1 MMAQIDRTESP
12 LTEQAYPLLF
22 SEWQLRQTLIPNRIV
37 FAPTC
42 PTWVANPVDGVFT
55 DQAVA
60 YYEERAKAG
69 CGLIIIG
76 GNIIHRDA
84 LYAGLNFPGL
94 WDDAQIE
101 GISRVREAVHRHGCK
116 LAVQL
121 LHPGLRTLAVIQ
133 KDPAYDLDAPWYTV
147 APSQVPPGE
156 WPNAPMP
163 KELEEHE
170 IEEIIVSFAEAT
182 RRSVDAG
189 LDGVEYHLA
198 HGYLPWQFL
207 SPLYNHRTDRWG
219 GSLENRM
226 RFSVE
231 SLRAMRA
238 AGGDDI
244 FIGYRINSTSF
255 WPGDLE
261 IDDIK
266 EVIQELDRLVDTD
279 YVSVSAGVHH
289 SFIHTPMTYEPGW
302 EREYTSEVKK
312 ITSKPVLAVG
322 RITGPE
328 IAEELLA
335 AGEADAILL
344 ARQLFADAEWAK
356 KVKEGRTE
364 DIRKCVAANYCWRS
378 VVGGGRVQCIYNP
391 EVGRERQW
399 GSGSLTRVEQPRKA
413 LVIGGGPAALEFA
426 RVACARGHEVTVLE
440 REPETGGHVRVQAL
454 LPDRQQFGEIGTWL
468 AAQAARNG
476 AEIRTGV
483 DVTEASLDA
492 LLAAEQPDHVVVAT
506 GSRYRNDGWQGQ
518 TAAAVEGWETGH
530 CVTWYDVANGKASA
544 SGSVVVID
552 DLQDIAGPLIAVK
565 LAREGASVKLVTRWP
580 MVAMETMPEVYY
592 LWTRLALIESG
603 VEILT
608 DLFAS
613 RIAGTEIDF
622 INVYAPDRVTR
633 LTADAIVF
641 NTGRTSENGLYHALR
656 KRGVSV
662 ESIGDAT
669 APRGTYEAVYEGHRA
684 ARNL

>member
-1 MMAQIDRTESP
+1 MTDV
-12 LTEQAYPLLF
+12 AYPVLF
-22 SEWQLRQTLIPNRIV
+22 SEWTLRQTTIPNRIV

-42 PTWVANPVDGVFT
+42 PTWVASPVDGVFT

-76 GNIIHRDA
+76 GNIVHRDA
-84 LYAGLNFPGL
+84 LYGGLNFPGL
-94 WDDAQIE
+94 WDDAQIK
-101 GISRVREAVHRHGCK
+101 GIARVREAVHQHGCK

-170 IEEIIVSFAEAT
+170 ILEIIDSFAQAT
-182 RRSVDAG
+182 RRAADAG

-207 SPLYNHRTDRWG
+207 SPLYNHRSDRWG
-219 GSLENRM
+219 GSLENRL

-231 SLRAMRA
+231 SLKAMRT

-261 IDDIK
+261 MEDIK
-266 EVIQELDRLVDTD
+266 EVISELDQAVDID

-302 EREYTSEVKK
+302 EREYTREVKQV
-312 ITSKPVLAVG
+312 TQKPVLAVG
-322 RITGPE
+322 RITNPE

-344 ARQLFADAEWAK
+344 ARQLFADAQWAQ
-356 KVKEGRTE
+356 KVKEGRSE
-364 DIRKCVAANYCWRS
+364 DIRRCVAANYCWRS
-378 VVGGGRVQCIYNP
+378 VIAGGRVQCIYNP
-391 EVGRERQW
+391 EVGREREW
-399 GSGSLTRVEQPRKA
+399 GAGTLTRVERPRKA

-426 RVACARGHEVTVLE
+426 RVATARGHAVTVFE

-454 LPDRQQFGEIGTWL
+454 LPDRQEFGQIAVWL
-468 AAQAARNG
+468 NAQAAKNG

-483 DVTEASLDA
+483 EVVEAGLDD
-492 LLAAEQPDHVVVAT
+492 LLATETPDHVVVAT
-506 GSRYRNDGWQGQ
+506 GARYRNDGWQGQ
-518 TAAAVEGWETGH
+518 TVAPVVGWESGNCTS
-530 CVTWYDVANGKASA
+530 WYDVAEGKATA
-544 SGSVVVID
+544 TGSVVVID
-552 DLQDIAGPLIAVK
+552 DLQDIAGPLTAVMIA
-565 LAREGASVKLVTRWP
+565 RTGASVKLVTRWP

-592 LWTRLALIESG
+592 LWTRKAMIEADIE
-603 VEILT
+603 VLT
-608 DLFAS
+608 DLFPN
-613 RIAGTEIDF
+613 RIDGRELELV
-622 INVYAPDRVTR
+622 NVYAPERVTR
-633 LTADAIVF
+633 LEADAIVF
-641 NTGRTSENGLYHALR
+641 NTGRQSDNGLYHALR
-656 KRGVSV
+656 ERGVSV
-662 ESIGDAT
+662 ETIGDAT
-669 APRGTYEAVYEGHRA
+669 APRSTYEAVYEGHRA
-684 ARNL
+684 GRAL

>member
-1 MMAQIDRTESP
+1 MTEA
-12 LTEQAYPLLF
+12 AYPFLF
-22 SEWQLRQTLIPNRIV
+22 SEWTLRRTTIPNRIV

-42 PTWVANPVDGVFT
+42 PTWVANPADGIFT
-55 DQAVA
+55 EQAVA

-76 GNIIHRDA
+76 GNIVHRDA
-84 LYAGLNFPGL
+84 LYGGLNFPGL

-101 GISRVREAVHRHGCK
+101 GLARVRAAVHRHGCK

-156 WPNAPMP
+156 WPSAPMP

-170 IEEIIVSFAEAT
+170 IAEIIASFAQAA
-182 RRSVDAG
+182 RRAADAG

-207 SPLYNHRTDRWG
+207 SPLYNHRSDRWG
-219 GSLENRM
+219 GSLENRL

-238 AGGDDI
+238 AVGDGI

-261 IDDIK
+261 MDDVK
-266 EVIQELDRLVDTD
+266 EVIAELDRVVDID

-289 SFIHTPMTYEPGW
+289 SYIHTPMTYEPGW
-302 EREYTSEVKK
+302 EREYTREVKK
-312 ITSKPVLAVG
+312 VTSKPVLAVG
-322 RITGPE
+322 RITNPE

-344 ARQLFADAEWAK
+344 ARQLFADAEWAL
-356 KVKEGRTE
+356 KVKEGRPE
-364 DIRKCVAANYCWRS
+364 DIRRCVAANYCWRS
-378 VVGGGRVQCIYNP
+378 VTTGARVQCIYNP

-399 GSGSLTRVEQPRKA
+399 GAGTLTRVAQPRKA

-426 RVACARGHEVTVLE
+426 RVAAARGHEVTVLE
-440 REPETGGHVRVQAL
+440 RETETGGHVRVQAL
-454 LPDRQQFGEIGTWL
+454 LPDRQEFGQIAVWL
-468 AAQAARNG
+468 AAQAAKNG

-483 DVTEASLDA
+483 EVTEADLDR
-492 LLAAEQPDHVVVAT
+492 LLATERPDHVVIAT
-506 GSRYRNDGWQGQ
+506 GSRYRSDGWQGQ
-518 TAAAVEGWETGH
+518 TAAPIEGWESGN
-530 CVTWYDVANGKASA
+530 CSSWYDVAEGKATA

-580 MVAMETMPEVYY
+580 MVAIETMPEVYY
-592 LWTRLALIESG
+592 LWTRKALIEAE
-603 VEILT
+603 VEIMT
-608 DLFAS
+608 DLFAT
-613 RIAGTEIDF
+613 RIAGREIEL
-622 INVYAPDRVTR
+622 INVYAPERTTR
-633 LTADAIVF
+633 LDANAIVF
-641 NTGRTSENGLYHALR
+641 NTGRQSDNALYHALR
-656 KRGVSV
+656 ARGVSV
-662 ESIGDAT
+662 ETIGDAT
-669 APRGTYEAVYEGHRA
+669 APRGTYEAVYEGHRQ
-684 ARNL
+684 ARKL